1 MSIFNQKS
9 EIIDNLFKTNQV
21 AEKEEENLNISGSH
35 IPQHKSIFNPDY
47 TPPSI
52 PRKET
57 VAQFRNNPQVA
68 KIAGRFLD
76 SIGRNSENIV
86 EFLRDSEFSPGAA
99 MVRSFEVGDW
109 SEQDKKD
116 YEYLQKRF
124 QNTEIKG
131 FNERLALAK
140 DFAIDTFADPLQI
153 VTLLVGGPILSGAT
167 KAGVAANKV
176 AGKIVADDLAKLSK
190 SKLAGQ
196 ALKAGKGTALFG
208 AAEGAA
214 FGGGIEYFNQRIDY
228 GLNNENVDW
237 GEVATTTGLGALLGG
252 GIGGAIGAGVYFNKA
267 YRFSNENQI
276 IDDVS
281 KVNRKELVDEND
293 VDVNFPKE
301 KDFIKD
307 KPQADS
313 NNIFNFLSHVF
324 VEKPTTRFI
333 KMAAESETLKSL
345 LSKFRYDW
353 DKTFTSS
360 GEDLVKADSYGLF
373 LGKKQG
379 YYLTELKKAFR
390 VLDREGWWG
399 KISQKDQD
407 EVIQLLVNPNLK
419 KLKNGKAPSEYSRDA
434 AKKIKNL
441 FDEAFKDGV
450 SAGLFKNF
458 QQVKNYFPRKFNYQ
472 SILRNRAEFEELL
485 VNSKHSK
492 PLNEIEEVTYID
504 LDGNKVKGT
513 PEDAQF
519 EDMEVF
525 MRDFVKD
532 VSEGRTSVYDELTPD
547 EQLRARQKKATAIV
561 DGMLTHRF
569 TPFELQGQKGQAS
582 GYAFMQH
589 RLFTD
594 IPDEKLLP
602 FIEKDLQ
609 SVLEDYFVNVSQG
622 ISRSKFFGRTTTD
635 FREKFLDKID
645 EELQASGYSPDE
657 AHKIT
662 NKLGDMYKRVTG
674 LNNDT
679 GFFTGKRLQGHNWQ
693 NASEWGRLIQ
703 QMAHLPL
710 ATVSSLTEPFILLA
724 RVGITPDKALPA
736 MGDIFT
742 ALGKETYK
750 TFQKLGRATYRGVT
764 GKKTKGFSDIDDD
777 AWKEI
782 YSTGLALEQA
792 VLERLEGLSG
802 EALNGTARTFSN
814 GFFQL
819 NLLSQWTAAV
829 QLASFTTG
837 KRLIRQNAERLYR
850 KQQGENITLFGMN
863 EKATEDY
870 LTKQLGE
877 LGIEK
882 NKAINWYKNSL
893 NKEGKFDI
901 KLSESGTNLDFYAN
915 EYLGGANRFTKE
927 VILNPSAAE
936 ANRPLWF
943 SSPAGQLL
951 VQFAGYPTVFNNT
964 VLKNFVNEI
973 VTNGPN
979 GLLISPKVLGTMLLM
994 TAVAGVGNNIRSN
1007 GRALAEV
1014 GGVKNLT
1021 DISDEDV
1028 QKFYLDSVQ
1037 RWGGLG
1043 IGDYARRFYQNHK
1056 IGGGDLGVLL
1066 KTPTGPLV
1074 QDFVDSLLYRKGIEE
1089 AVLTNLPFYSA
1100 YDFILGNEEEGESPL
1115 VEKLKDLEILDK
1127 NIELG
1132 RQPIKKFARD
1142 AKKYRVDFINKLL
1155 GLEEQK
1161 TMFNTGGVVRQRY
1174 TKGKGVM
1181 SQEGPKVPN
1190 SKEDPAEAINPR
1202 TGLTY
1207 EGKTPV
1213 EQQMD
1218 DLLEERTGFAL
1229 GGGYDSKSIIDD
1241 LSKQFMNA
1249 QEQRNFEADAAESLN
1264 KLVNEQRLPEEYKL
1278 TITGDKNKVRYVEGS
1293 NDPFNELKH
1302 LNLGIRYGNSV
1313 VGTTL
1318 INARELGQMFQQGR
1332 FSDSATDIKNNLA
1345 GLNLLKKAKGNPEEA
1360 YKLAIQEIENKY
1372 KQQDREGFAVGALAR
1387 NVLKLFHGS
1396 QRNFK
1401 NFDNSFSSPGEI
1413 GKGLYFSPDKK
1424 IAKKFSKSADW
1435 RKYTNL
1441 TEQQR
1446 IEKRTDPT
1454 PTIYEVEVKI
1464 SPDELLDAKK
1474 SLKEQNPIV
1483 RNKILTLVSEK
1494 LKDKDIL
1501 DIEFSKPKFWRQIL
1515 KKLKTEADELFPS
1528 YGIKGIFR
1536 EDKKGSAFSVAS
1548 GNKQYSIFD
1557 TDIIK
1562 IIDKKEI

>member
-1 MSIFNQKS
+1 MSIFNQNS
-9 EIIDNLFKTNQV
+9 ENVSKLLGLNTINV
-21 AEKEEENLNISGSH
+21 EEDKDLDISGSH

-57 VAQFRNNPQVA
+57 VAQFRNNPQVV
-68 KIAGRFLD
+68 KIAQRFLN

-237 GEVATTTGLGALLGG
+237 GEVATTTGLGALFGG
-252 GIGGAIGAGVYFNKA
+252 GIGAAIGAGVYLNKA
-267 YRFSNENQI
+267 FRFSNENQI

-293 VDVNFPKE
+293 VDVNFPNE

-419 KLKNGKAPSEYSRDA
+419 KLKNGKAPSDYSKDA

-519 EDMEVF
+519 KDLEVF
-525 MRDFVKD
+525 DRDFVKD
-532 VSEGRTSVYDELTPD
+532 ASQGRTSVYDELTPD

-622 ISRSKFFGRTTTD
+622 ISRSKFFGRTTIE
-635 FREKFLDKID
+635 FRKNFLDKID

-657 AHKIT
+657 ADKII

-710 ATVSSLTEPFILLA
+710 ATVSSITEPLILLA
-724 RVGITPDKALPA
+724 KVGITPDKALPA

-750 TFQKLGRATYRGVT
+750 IFQKLGRATYRGVT

-973 VTNGPN
+973 MTNGPN
-979 GLLISPKVLGTMLLM
+979 GILISPKVLGTMLLM

-1028 QKFYLDSVQ
+1028 RKFYLDSVQ

-1127 NIELG
+1127 NTELG

-1155 GLEEQK
+1155 GLEGK
-1161 TMFNTGGVVRQRY
+1161 RKAALNKGGVVRQRY
-1174 TKGKGVM
+1174 TKGKGVI

-1249 QEQRNFEADAAESLN
+1249 QEQRNFEANAAESLN

-1313 VGTTL
+1313 LGTTL

-1360 YKLAIQEIENKY
+1360 YKLAIQEIEKKY
-1372 KQQDREGFAVGALAR
+1372 
-1387 NVLKLFHGS
+1387 N
-1396 QRNFK
+1396 
-1401 NFDNSFSSPGEI
+1401 
-1413 GKGLYFSPDKK
+1413 
-1424 IAKKFSKSADW
+1424 
-1435 RKYTNL
+1435 
-1441 TEQQR
+1441 
-1446 IEKRTDPT
+1446 
-1454 PTIYEVEVKI
+1454 I
-1464 SPDELLDAKK
+1464 S
-1474 SLKEQNPIV
+1474 
-1483 RNKILTLVSEK
+1483 R
-1494 LKDKDIL
+1494 
-1501 DIEFSKPKFWRQIL
+1501 
-1515 KKLKTEADELFPS
+1515 
-1528 YGIKGIFR
+1528 
-1536 EDKKGSAFSVAS
+1536 
-1548 GNKQYSIFD
+1548 
-1557 TDIIK
+1557 
-1562 IIDKKEI
+1562 

>member
-21 AEKEEENLNISGSH
+21 SQKEEENLNISGSH

-68 KIAGRFLD
+68 KIAQRFLN

-228 GLNNENVDW
+228 GLNNENVNW

-293 VDVNFPKE
+293 VDVNFPNE
-301 KDFIKD
+301 KDLIKD
-307 KPQADS
+307 KPQGDT
-313 NNIFNFLSHVF
+313 NIFNFLSHVF
-324 VEKPTTRFI
+324 VEKPTTRFM

-419 KLKNGKAPSEYSRDA
+419 KLKNGKAPSDYSKDA

-472 SILRNRAEFEELL
+472 SILKNRPEFEELL

-492 PLNEIEEVTYID
+492 PLNEIKEVTYID

-519 EDMEVF
+519 KDLEVF
-525 MRDFVKD
+525 DRDFVKD
-532 VSEGRTSVYDELTPD
+532 ASQGRTSVYDELTPD
-547 EQLRARQKKATAIV
+547 EQLLARQKKATAIV

-635 FREKFLDKID
+635 FRVKFLDKID

-657 AHKIT
+657 AAKIT
-662 NKLGDMYKRVTG
+662 DKLGDMYKRVTG

-710 ATVSSLTEPFILLA
+710 ATVSSITEPFILLA

-750 TFQKLGRATYRGVT
+750 IFQKLGRATYRGVT

-802 EALNGTARTFSN
+802 EALNGTARKFSN
-814 GFFQL
+814 AFFQA

-973 VTNGPN
+973 TTNGPN
-979 GLLISPKVLGTMLLM
+979 GILISPKVLGTMLLM

-1043 IGDYARRFYQNHK
+1043 IGDYGRRFYQNHK

-1100 YDFILGNEEEGESPL
+1100 YDFILGNEEEGESLL

-1174 TKGKGVM
+1174 TKGKGVI

-1218 DLLEERTGFAL
+1218 DLLEERTGFSKGTNADSINLKFLQDYHNKNFTDVDEFKGTLDKELKGQTVSMRLGTFGIDGKTYILPTYAKGIGKILPVETFIQDIRDGKIIGYETKDEAEKQLSILRNTILNKERTGFAL

-1360 YKLAIQEIENKY
+1360 YKLAIQEIEKKY
-1372 KQQDREGFAVGALAR
+1372 
-1387 NVLKLFHGS
+1387 N
-1396 QRNFK
+1396 
-1401 NFDNSFSSPGEI
+1401 
-1413 GKGLYFSPDKK
+1413 
-1424 IAKKFSKSADW
+1424 
-1435 RKYTNL
+1435 
-1441 TEQQR
+1441 
-1446 IEKRTDPT
+1446 
-1454 PTIYEVEVKI
+1454 I
-1464 SPDELLDAKK
+1464 S
-1474 SLKEQNPIV
+1474 
-1483 RNKILTLVSEK
+1483 R
-1494 LKDKDIL
+1494 
-1501 DIEFSKPKFWRQIL
+1501 
-1515 KKLKTEADELFPS
+1515 
-1528 YGIKGIFR
+1528 
-1536 EDKKGSAFSVAS
+1536 
-1548 GNKQYSIFD
+1548 
-1557 TDIIK
+1557 
-1562 IIDKKEI
+1562 